1 MLPCDIKWVKNSS
14 DVPDDVIEKISE
26 LCSRLFFDGHILNE
40 YILNLLFNKKSNYV
54 WIIFNVPSPFRSLD
68 NAQAEVNLIYIS
80 ELMKKF
86 NPSLVVRYDT
96 KGFIEL
102 SYSTLLA
109 TEFNNNNTDVIINDS
124 SVPLHD
130 RRIILVLQDESKKMQ
145 LVNQPQY
152 TIEKAL
158 QLFKFPPNHPI
169 ANTAYAM
176 ADVFPDHYIPISQF
190 HQYFKETKH
199 AAFIELCASLGAKEI
214 TIERAEINN
223 QALDINGD
231 IKTPLSQLGLGINVK
246 ENRETGEKIA
256 FKFSEENKGIKDY
269 DSPWINTEASWRSMI
284 KLRRDNHMS
293 EVGAEFN
300 CVDDMGI
307 NTGLTAQLQGVGVN
321 IGGSFQEMTKI
332 RLSYNVLFW

>member
-1 MLPCDIKWVKNSS
+1 MIHF
-14 DVPDDVIEKISE
+14 SE
-26 LCSRLFFDGHILNE
+26 S
-40 YILNLLFNKKSNYV
+40 
-54 WIIFNVPSPFRSLD
+54 SPFSARSKFYDVAYMNQLHK
-68 NAQAEVNLIYIS
+68 NFLCIYEII
-80 ELMKKF
+80 KKI
-86 NPSLVVRYDT
+86 NPSLLDNLHHPSNAVPDGYL
-96 KGFIEL
+96 FL
-102 SYSTLLA
+102 SYTNLLA
-109 TEFNNNNTDVIINDS
+109 TEFNNNSDVTINDS
-124 SVPLHD
+124 SVSIHD
-130 RRIILVLQDESKKMQ
+130 RRVILVLHDESKKVS

-176 ADVFPDHYIPISQF
+176 ADVFPDHYIPLSEF
-190 HQYFKETKH
+190 HEYFKQTKH

-223 QALDINGD
+223 QTLDINGD

-246 ENRETGEKIA
+246 ENHETGEKIA
-256 FKFSEENKGIKDY
+256 FKFSEKNKGVKDY

-284 KLRRDNHMS
+284 KFRKDNDMS

-307 NTGLTAQLQGVGVN
+307 NANLTAQLRGVGVN